1 MLLLLKKN
9 YTFDSNGKIKNYC
22 CCCCCCFVVVIVII
36 IIIFIIVNIIYII
49 IDKFEKNIIIIKK

>member
-9 YTFDSNGKIKNYC
+9 YTFDSNGKIKNYYC
-22 CCCCCCFVVVIVII
+22 CCCFFVVVIVII

>member
-22 CCCCCCFVVVIVII
+22 CCCCFFVVVIVII